1 MTIMIPVEGDAE
13 SEWQFETAEAGILEE
28 ICEAGYFDDGR
39 PEDDVAYLLDDWDAG
54 KLSDEQRRLYE
65 ERIYPLMRV
74 WFFERDRFEEE
85 YARRRAEWA
94 RGLQGDDRQLDLF
107 AA

>member
-39 PEDDVAYLLDDWDAG
+39 PEDEVAYLLDDWDFD
-54 KLSDEQRRLYE
+54 KLTKEHRQLYE

-74 WFFERDRFEEE
+74 WFFERDRFDEE
-85 YARRRAEWA
+85 YARRRAEWVHNFHA
-94 RGLQGDDRQLDLF
+94 DDRQLDLF
-107 AA
+107 AG